1 MLTSIRQ
8 SDKDKVYAKDVDK
21 SDAPFECPVCR
32 GETVLRKGAVK
43 IHHFAHKPPVF
54 CEYGKGESEAHR
66 NCKQSIFEALKVA
79 PDVTE
84 CELEKNFGRVVS
96 DVFFV
101 LSGRKVA
108 IEVQISNL
116 TMNRIIERTEA
127 YNDLGIYVLWM
138 PLFDSKLNKATYA
151 PKLWEKW
158 LHATYFGRVYYWLE
172 GLSVMPIHFSDHLLW
187 VEATEYGGGYDRKSK
202 RYRTPKRGSILNI
215 LNDFEFRSRSD
226 WKGGSIYVPH
236 CKLLVD
242 NRDAWWKRPNNSG
255 AAD

>member
-8 SDKDKVYAKDVDK
+8 SDKYKVYAKDADK

-32 GETVLRKGAVK
+32 CETVLRKGTVK
-43 IHHFAHKPPVF
+43 VHHFAHKSTVS

-66 NCKQSIFEALKVA
+66 NCKQSIFEALRVA
-79 PDVTE
+79 PGVTE

-101 LSGRKVA
+101 FGGNKVA

-116 TMNRIIERTEA
+116 TMNRIIERTKA

-138 PLFDSKLNKATYA
+138 PLFDTKLNKTVYA

-158 LHATYFGRVYYWLE
+158 LHTTYFGRVYYWLE
-172 GLSVMPIHFSDHLLW
+172 GLSVIPIHFSEHLLW
-187 VEATEYGGGYDRKSK
+187 VKRTEYGGGYGCKSK
-202 RYRTPKRGSILNI
+202 RDRTLERGSILNI
-215 LNDFEFRSRSD
+215 LNDFEFKSKKA
-226 WKGGSIYVPH
+226 WKGGDIDVPD
-236 CKLLVD
+236 CKLLLD
-242 NRDAWWKRPNNSG
+242 NKGDWWKNHNN
-255 AAD
+255 